1 MTSTSCQNGLV
12 APLVWRWWVGVD
24 ELGLGG
30 EMPLRGKE
38 VSLWKERGKMGVHT
52 GYGVVELGFTRLSI
66 PMS

>member
-1 MTSTSCQNGLV
+1 M
-12 APLVWRWWVGVD
+12 D